1 MQLSRYNVIIVAL
14 GISGGSDSKRAIA
27 DNGKRKVND
36 SYNGV
41 RFEML
46 IVQNNRRVRP
56 TSRRS
61 LLNLLTKV
69 IHGYIAVHAAP
80 L

>member
-1 MQLSRYNVIIVAL
+1 MQLSTSIVIRVAL
-14 GISGGSDSKRAIA
+14 GISGGSDPKRAIA

-36 SYNGV
+36 SYNDV

-46 IVQNNRRVRP
+46 IVQENRRVRSHP
-56 TSRRS
+56 
-61 LLNLLTKV
+61 NLLPKV
-69 IHGYIAVHAAP
+69 IHGYIAGHAVP